1 VGVDDDDEARQA
13 RVALILAPAASK
25 PGAAGAT
32 SAATAL
38 DAVAARALRAYAA
51 AGEDAADGKLL
62 KLLRQLLWSEAGA
75 ALAAAPLSAAPGEAE
90 LAGKLLA
97 LAKEARALEE
107 EAANADVIELMGGSI
122 DSYMLEAAA
131 SDVAL
136 MTQLARGPLGV
147 EAGAAVVITNGRVI
161 PDWSPRA
168 GGGAAG
174 GGGGVGALT
183 GLTAEDFG
191 LMQMYAQDIQAGE
204 LESSRG
210 LGCALRMSPESA
222 WWASTLL

>member
-1 VGVDDDDEARQA
+1 
-13 RVALILAPAASK
+13 
-25 PGAAGAT
+25 
-32 SAATAL
+32 
-38 DAVAARALRAYAA
+38 
-51 AGEDAADGKLL
+51 
-62 KLLRQLLWSEAGA
+62 
-75 ALAAAPLSAAPGEAE
+75 
-90 LAGKLLA
+90 
-97 LAKEARALEE
+97 
-107 EAANADVIELMGGSI
+107 
-122 DSYMLEAAA
+122 MLEAAA